1 MLEKTISTD
10 STLSLNKA
18 VVKLTLPV
26 IELTSYRSKEANL
39 NTAIKAQLLDVIGEM
54 IDKQLE

>member
-10 STLSLNKA
+10 STLGLQKA

-26 IELTSYRSKEANL
+26 IELTSYRAKDADFDVAVKS
-39 NTAIKAQLLDVIGEM
+39 QLLQVIGEI

>member
-10 STLSLNKA
+10 STLGLQKA
-18 VVKLTLPV
+18 VVKFTPPT
-26 IELTSYRSKEANL
+26 IELVSYRSKDAGF
-39 NTAIKAQLLDVIGEM
+39 NTVIKAQLLDVLAEI

>member
-10 STLSLNKA
+10 STLSLSKA
-18 VVKLTLPV
+18 VIKFTPPV
-26 IELTSYRSKEANL
+26 IELTCYMSKETGM
-39 NTAIKAQLLDVIGEM
+39 NTAIKAQLLDVLGEI

>member
-10 STLSLNKA
+10 STLKLSKA

-26 IELTSYRSKEANL
+26 IEVTSYKANEAYL
-39 NTAIKAQLLDVIGEM
+39 NTAIKDQLLGVIGEM

>member
-10 STLSLNKA
+10 STLGLQKA
-18 VVKLTLPV
+18 VVKFTPPV
-26 IELTSYRSKEANL
+26 IELTSYRSNDSSF
-39 NTAIKAQLLDVIGEM
+39 NTVIKSQLLDVLSEI

>member
-10 STLSLNKA
+10 STLSLSKA
-18 VVKLTLPV
+18 VIKFTPPV
-26 IELTSYRSKEANL
+26 IELTCYRSKDTNL
-39 NTAIKAQLLDVIGEM
+39 NVAIKSQLLDVLGEI

>member
-10 STLSLNKA
+10 STLGLQKA

-26 IELTSYRSKEANL
+26 IELTCYRSKDSSL
-39 NTAIKAQLLDVIGEM
+39 NTEIKSQLLDVIKEI

>member
-10 STLSLNKA
+10 STLGLQKA
-18 VVKLTLPV
+18 AVKFYPPV
-26 IELTSYRSKEANL
+26 IELTCYRSKETGL
-39 NTAIKAQLLDVIGEM
+39 NTAIKAQLLEVLGEI

>member
-10 STLSLNKA
+10 STLGLQKA
-18 VVKLTLPV
+18 VVKFTPPV
-26 IELTSYRSKEANL
+26 IELTSYRSKDADFSI
-39 NTAIKAQLLDVIGEM
+39 AIKSQLLDVLGEI